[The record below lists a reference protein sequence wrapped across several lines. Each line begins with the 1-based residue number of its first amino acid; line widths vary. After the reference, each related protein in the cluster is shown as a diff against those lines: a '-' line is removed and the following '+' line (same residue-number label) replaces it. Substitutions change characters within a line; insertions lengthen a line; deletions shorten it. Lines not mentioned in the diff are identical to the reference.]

1 MQPDSR
7 PVKDRI
13 ADAIAY
19 PSWFVEREEGER
31 ADKYAARAV
40 LAVLQAIAPHH
51 VIDLTDSAQTVSHS
65 MGCRLGGDLFGCPI
79 TAAAGEFVPAVPPG
93 RYICDVDE
101 DGVLVIG
108 DEVVTG
114 GH

>member
-1 MQPDSR
+1 MRPDTR
-7 PVKDRI
+7 PVRDRI

-19 PSWFVEREEGER
+19 PGWFVEREEGER

-51 VIDLTDSAQTVSHS
+51 LIDLLTDDAWIISHS
-65 MGCRLGGDLFGCPI
+65 MECRLNGDLFTCPVN
-79 TAAAGEFVPAVPPG
+79 AAAGEFVPATSPG

-108 DEVVTG
+108 DEVPDA
-114 GH
+114 

>member
-1 MQPDSR
+1 MQPDIR

-19 PSWFVEREEGER
+19 PSWFVEREAGER

-40 LAVLQAIAPHH
+40 LAVLEAIAPHH
-51 VIDLTDSAQTVSHS
+51 VIDLTDHGWTLSHS
-65 MGCRLGGDLFGCPI
+65 MGCRLNGDLFTCPV
-79 TAAAGEFVPAVPPG
+79 TAAAGEFVPATPPG
-93 RYICDVDE
+93 RYVCDMDD

-108 DEVVTG
+108 EEVP
-114 GH
+114 HA